1 MRSPGSDKMTPLEKR
16 AGLSLTS
23 IFALR
28 MLGLFLILPVFAEHA
43 KHIPGGNDL
52 TLVGIA
58 LGAYGLTQACL
69 QIPFGMAS
77 DRYGRKRVIVIGLLL
92 FAAGSLIAAWAP
104 DIQWTI
110 FGRCVQGA
118 GAISAAVTALAADLT
133 SDAHRTKVMAMI
145 GSSIGL
151 VFAGSLIAAPLL
163 YAAIGMGG
171 IFLLTAA
178 LALAAIGVVLWVVP
192 APPPLDL
199 HAHLPKIPF
208 ARVLGDAQLLRL
220 NLGIFLL
227 HLIQMSMFVV
237 VPAALIQT
245 GSLPLPE
252 HWKVY
257 LPVVLASFILMVP
270 AIIVAEK
277 KARMKQVFLGAIA
290 LLFLS
295 QLGLLLG
302 RDGFGMIVLMLLIFF
317 VAFNIL
323 EATLPSLIS
332 RIAPPQA
339 KGAAL
344 GVYNTTQAFGLF
356 LGGAIGGWLTKH
368 VGPQA
373 VFALAMGLSMI
384 WLLVAL
390 SMRAP
395 PVIAMR
401 EYAIR
406 PQVDLDGLHARLVGL
421 PGVRDAVVEP
431 NKRMAYLKVNLEGW
445 DERQLRGVLGEA
457 S

>member
-1 MRSPGSDKMTPLEKR
+1 MRSLGSDKMTPLEKR

-58 LGAYGLTQACL
+58 LGAYGLTQASL
-69 QIPFGMAS
+69 QIAFGMAS
-77 DRYGRKRVIVIGLLL
+77 DRFGRKRVIIIGLLL
-92 FAAGSLIAAWAP
+92 FAIGSLIAAWAP
-104 DIQWTI
+104 DIYWTI
-110 FGRCVQGA
+110 AGRCVQGA

-151 VFAGSLIAAPLL
+151 VFAGSLILAPLL
-163 YAAIGMGG
+163 YAAIGMSG
-171 IFLLTAA
+171 IFVLTAV
-178 LALAAIGVVLWVVP
+178 LAFAAIGVVRWVVP
-192 APPPLDL
+192 EPPPHDL
-199 HAHLPKIPF
+199 HAHLPKVPF
-208 ARVLGDAQLLRL
+208 AQVLTNPQLLRL
-220 NLGIFLL
+220 NLGIFIL
-227 HLIQMSMFVV
+227 HLIQMAMFVV
-237 VPAALIQT
+237 VPAALIAS
-245 GSLPLPE
+245 GDLPLPE

-257 LPVVLASFILMVP
+257 LPVVLASFVLMVP

-277 KARMKQVFLGAIA
+277 KAKMKPVFLGAIM
-290 LLFLS
+290 LLFVT
-295 QLGLLLG
+295 QFGLLLG
-302 RDGFGMIVLMLLIFF
+302 REHFFALVAMLFLFF

-356 LGGAIGGWLTKH
+356 LGGALGGWLAKH

-373 VFALAMGLSMI
+373 VFAMAMGLSML
-384 WLLVAL
+384 WLLAAL
-390 SMRAP
+390 SMRP
-395 PVIAMR
+395 PPIIALR

-406 PQVDLDGLHARLVGL
+406 GQVDFAGLRAQLAGL
-421 PGVRDAVVEP
+421 PGVREAVVEP
-431 NKRMAYLKVNLEGW
+431 EKRIAYLKVNLDGW
-445 DERQLRGVLGEA
+445 DESRLRQVLGEA
-457 S
+457 T

>member
-1 MRSPGSDKMTPLEKR
+1 MHPLGSDKMTALEKR

-28 MLGLFLILPVFAEHA
+28 MLGLFLILPVFAEDARHM
-43 KHIPGGNDL
+43 PGGDDL

-69 QIPFGMAS
+69 QIVFGMAS
-77 DRYGRKRVIVIGLLL
+77 DRYGRKRVIIVGLLL
-92 FAAGSLIAAWAP
+92 FALGSLVAAWAP
-104 DIQWTI
+104 DIRWVI
-110 FGRCVQGA
+110 VGRCIQGA

-151 VFAGSLIAAPLL
+151 VFAGSLILAPLL
-163 YAAIGMGG
+163 YAAIGMSG
-171 IFLLTAA
+171 IFLLTAV
-178 LALAAIGVVLWVVP
+178 LAIAAIGVVRWVVP
-192 APPPLDL
+192 EPPSHDP
-199 HAHLPKIPF
+199 HAHLPKVPF
-208 ARVLGDAQLLRL
+208 AQVLGDPQLLRL
-220 NLGIFLL
+220 NLGIFIL
-227 HLIQMSMFVV
+227 HLIQMAMFVV
-237 VPAALIQT
+237 VPAALISS
-245 GSLPLPE
+245 GGLPLPE

-257 LPVVLASFILMVP
+257 LPVVLASFVLMVP

-277 KARMKQVFLGAIA
+277 KARMKQVFLGAV
-290 LLFLS
+290 
-295 QLGLLLG
+295 GLLLLTQFGLFLG
-302 RDGFGMIVLMLLIFF
+302 RDHFNLLVTLLLLFF

-356 LGGAIGGWLTKH
+356 LGGALGGWLAKH

-373 VFALAMGLSMI
+373 VFALGIGLSLA
-384 WLLVAL
+384 WLAVAL
-390 SMRAP
+390 SMRPP
-395 PVIAMR
+395 PVIALR

-406 PQVDLDGLHARLVGL
+406 SHVELADLGARLAGL
-421 PGVRDAVVEP
+421 PGVREAIVEP
-431 NKRMAYLKVNLEGW
+431 DKRIAYLKVNLDGW
-445 DERQLRGVLGEA
+445 DEARLRQVLGEA
-457 S
+457 T